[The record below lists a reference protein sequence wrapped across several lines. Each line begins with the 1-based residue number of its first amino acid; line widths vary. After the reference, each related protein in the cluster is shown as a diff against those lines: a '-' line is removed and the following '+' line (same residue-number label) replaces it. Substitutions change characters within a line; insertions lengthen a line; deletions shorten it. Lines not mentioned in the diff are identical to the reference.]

1 MTPPEDRPDS
11 ARPVAVTPEAD
22 VPGLPAAVPPA
33 LAPEAPRGGL
43 ARAGT
48 TAVLWQGTAQFL
60 GKAVVL
66 VTTVVLARL
75 LAPADF
81 GLVALAMVLIVYAE
95 VLASTG
101 VAQALIYLG
110 RTPSVVRAALGCSI
124 VAGLVLTG
132 AAVAAAPL
140 IASFFDNPDVVPIVR
155 LLAVGLFASALG
167 AVPEALLQRDLLFS
181 RLTIATVARSMVTG
195 AVSVGLALSGYGAIS
210 LAWGNVAGGVSFA
223 VLTWALLPDRP
234 DAALWRTRRSDV
246 RQVVGYGIPVAGSSM
261 LQRAIYDIDYLIIG
275 RMLGVSALGYYSL
288 AFRLPELLILNVFFV
303 LSSVAFPLYSKVRG
317 DREAL
322 RRGYFLAVRLFS
334 LYGLCAGV
342 GMAVVAPVLVP
353 VVFGRAWEGAVG
365 PLVALAL
372 YAACR
377 SIAGGANDIYKA
389 TGRPGVAV
397 VLAVARLLVLVPVLV
412 TAAWFWGVVGVA
424 YAQLAT
430 SAIFVVVMQGVA
442 VRMLGARWLDA
453 VRAMAPSFVAA
464 GAVAMVASALVRLP
478 VTPVLVLIITIV
490 GGVLAAVGSLALTH
504 RPFLRELI
512 GLVVRRSAAAPR

>member
-181 RLTIATVARSMVTG
+181 RLTIATLARS
-195 AVSVGLALSGYGAIS
+195 IS

-246 RQVVGYGIPVAGSSM
+246 RQVMGYGIPVAGSSM

-397 VLAVARLLVLVPVLV
+397 VLAVTRLLVLVPVLV
-412 TAAWFWGVVGVA
+412 TAAWFWGIVGVA